1 MIENL
6 RKLMFEPRYPVRYI
20 GRHRAP
26 SALPALT
33 LPVRRSRSTS
43 TSVA

>member
-6 RKLMFEPRYPVRYI
+6 RKLMFEPRYPIRYI

-26 SALPALT
+26 SVLPSLT
-33 LPVRRSRSTS
+33 LAVRRSRT

>member
-6 RKLMFEPRYPVRYI
+6 RKMLFEPRYPVRYI

-26 SALPALT
+26 SALPALS
-33 LPVRRSRSTS
+33 LSVRRNRS

>member
-6 RKLMFEPRYPVRYI
+6 RKLMFEPRYPIRYI

-26 SALPALT
+26 SALPSLT
-33 LPVRRSRSTS
+33 LAVRRSRT

>member
-33 LPVRRSRSTS
+33 LAVRRSRSTS
-43 TSVA
+43 VA